1 MNIIMLKG
9 KITMEEIN
17 DNLESFEMYE
27 SKAEVEE
34 ETEILKDKENKLRTR
49 IEVTKHQELEK
60 IIERERIFH
69 SI

>member
-17 DNLESFEMYE
+17 DNLESFEMHE
-27 SKAEVEE
+27 LKAEVEE

-60 IIERERIFH
+60 IIERERIFD

>member
-1 MNIIMLKG
+1 MLKG

-17 DNLESFEMYE
+17 DNLESFEMHE
-27 SKAEVEE
+27 LKAEVEE

-60 IIERERIFH
+60 IIERERIFD

>member
-60 IIERERIFH
+60 IIERERIFD